1 MVMHGTSDMICDIE
15 GTRKAVGHMKERGE
29 NVQRIEW
36 PGSYHEIHNGN
47 AVTRGDDVI
56 DRITEFILE

>member
-1 MVMHGTSDMICDIE
+1 
-15 GTRKAVGHMKERGE
+15 MKERGE
-29 NVQRIEW
+29 NVQLIEW
-36 PGSYHEIHNGN
+36 PGYYHEIHNGN